1 MKKFRPFKKYGIVK
15 QISFA
20 FIVPILCVI
29 LVGVL
34 AYVQSEKGIREK
46 YEESSLAALKM
57 TDQYIDMGLQLGAAE
72 AQKYAYDTNMNK
84 YYMGLYEGNN
94 SKKLQTIDSM
104 KSSMEAA
111 RTTNKFLNNIHI
123 ITQSDVIMQTTKDMM
138 KGSGTGFYEDLT
150 AEIENAYGPNAFY
163 TWMDYHPLID
173 DKLGIS
179 QEDYL
184 LSYYCSSTNSKAGV
198 VVDISKDTILDI
210 ISKADMGVGSTVGLI
225 TSGGR
230 EIITGSNP
238 DFSLTDKELYK
249 QFLSSEETE
258 TTGYVTENGMSYL
271 LLASK
276 SSLAGNV
283 VYAVIPKS
291 IVTEK
296 ADNIKTITFI
306 LVILSCL
313 IAGILATLIS
323 IKISRRMKV
332 ISNGLDK
339 SSSGDLTAE
348 IIIRGN
354 DEFGSIGQNIGRMI
368 SHMRALILDFKQGLS
383 HVTEISEEV
392 KSTSNTVNDHSEDIG
407 RAIGEI
413 NQGIENQRSYANE
426 CQQKMDSLSEKIK
439 TVLQEIGK
447 IETFTSSSHELIKSG
462 VLQMNALSRSSDS
475 TSQVTAKVI
484 DNISYLSQKAKS
496 IEAFIDIIN
505 DISEQTT
512 LLSLNASIEAARA
525 GAAGRSFAVVA
536 EEIRKLADSSLQ
548 AAGQIHTTVDDIMAQ
563 MKETT
568 DNAQEA
574 KETVNEQTKSVS
586 DMSVIFDKMSIGM
599 AELITSVDEI
609 SQNVEHVNAERHAT
623 KLAVGRITEVIGTTS
638 QSAKQV
644 SILAGELLT
653 NAENMNSISQNLT
666 DDMKNLEEKMEHFI
680 VC

>member
-1 MKKFRPFKKYGIVK
+1 MKTFKPFKKYGIVK

-29 LVGVL
+29 LVGAL
-34 AYVQSEKGIREK
+34 AYVQSEKGLREK

-94 SKKLQTIDSM
+94 SKKIQTIDSM
-104 KSSMEAA
+104 KASMEAA
-111 RTTNKFLNNIHI
+111 RTTNKFINNIHI
-123 ITQSDVIMQTTKDMM
+123 ITPSDIIMQTTKDM
-138 KGSGTGFYEDLT
+138 KQGSGTGFYEELS
-150 AEIENAYGPNAFY
+150 AEIEETYGPNTFSI
-163 TWMDYHPLID
+163 WMDRHPLVD
-173 DKLGIS
+173 GKLGID

-184 LSYYCSSTNSKAGV
+184 LSYYCASTNSKAGV
-198 VVDISKDTILDI
+198 IVDISKDTVLDI
-210 ISKADMGVGSTVGLI
+210 IGKADMGKGSTVGLI

-230 EIITGSNP
+230 EIITGSDL

-249 QFLSSEETE
+249 QFLNSEEPE
-258 TTGYVTENGMSYL
+258 ITGYVFENGRDYL

-276 SSLAGNV
+276 SNLAGIV
-283 VYAVIPKS
+283 VYAVIPKG

-306 LVILSCL
+306 LVILSCV
-313 IAGILATLIS
+313 IASILAALIS

-332 ISNGLDK
+332 ISDGLCK
-339 SSSGDLTAE
+339 SSSGNLTAE

-354 DEFGSIGQNIGRMI
+354 DEFGSIAQNINRMI
-368 SHMRALILDFKQGLS
+368 NHMQVLILGFKQGVS
-383 HVTEISEEV
+383 HVSETSEEV
-392 KSTSNTVNDHSEDIG
+392 KDASGIINSHSKDID
-407 RAIGEI
+407 RAIEEI
-413 NQGIENQRSYANE
+413 NQGIENQRLNADE
-426 CQQKMDSLSEKIK
+426 CQQKMDSLSGEIK
-439 TVLQEIGK
+439 TVLQEIEK
-447 IETFTSSSHELIKSG
+447 IETFASSSHELIKSG
-462 VLQMNALSRSSDS
+462 VLQMNSLSRSSDS
-475 TSQVTAKVI
+475 TSQVTTMVI

-525 GAAGRSFAVVA
+525 GAAGHSFAVVA

-548 AAGQIHTTVDDIMAQ
+548 AAGQIQTTVNDIMAQ

-574 KETVNEQTKSVS
+574 KGIVNEQTKSVN
-586 DMSVIFDKMSIGM
+586 DMAVTFDKMSLGM
-599 AELITSVDEI
+599 SELITSVDEI
-609 SQNVEHVNAERHAT
+609 SQNIEHVNTERHAT
-623 KLAVGRITEVIGTTS
+623 KLAVGRITEVIETTS

-644 SILAGELLT
+644 RILAGGLLT
-653 NAENMNSISQNLT
+653 NAENMNFISHNLMK
-666 DDMKNLEEKMEHFI
+666 DMKTLEEKGL
-680 VC
+680 